1 MKSLHTYRILVIAGT
16 GSGTGKTSITS
27 GLIFNLRKKGFRVQP
42 FKVGPDFLDP
52 SWLSVAAQ
60 RDCVNLDSWMT
71 SKEYVK
77 SLVQQKMENADIGI
91 IEGAMGLYDGA
102 NANGI
107 EGSTAEIA
115 RLLNVPVILI
125 ANAHGASRSF
135 AATINGFVNFPDAPD
150 FAGIIANHCGSERH
164 KEILSEALVGIK
176 LPPLLGTIP
185 RNSLSQLPS
194 RHLGLT
200 SASTEI
206 SSEQTISQIA
216 SICELNLEI
225 EKIIQSLPI
234 FTKKNEIEI
243 DTARYNAKLVGKP
256 IRIAYALDKAFHFYY
271 SDNLDLLTQ
280 NGAELVSFS
289 PLFDPTLPKSID
301 GLYLGGGYPE
311 MHASYLSKNASM
323 IKSVQSFAISGKP
336 IYAECGGLMYLSRSI
351 KDLDAQYWPMAGIL
365 PCETA
370 MNTKLQTLGYCEVK
384 LKENCIIG
392 KKDMKF
398 KGHEFHYSSIT
409 DTTEEKNENGY
420 EISYRS
426 GRSNVG
432 GYINKNILASYVHL
446 HWGQTPEAAESFI
459 QSCRSQSNDNS

>member
-1 MKSLHTYRILVIAGT
+1 MRTLHTYRMLVIAGT

-52 SWLSVAAQ
+52 SWLSVAAG
-60 RDCVNLDSWMT
+60 RNCINLDSWMT
-71 SKEYVK
+71 SKEYVTE
-77 SLVQQKMENADIGI
+77 LVQQKMEDADIGI
-91 IEGAMGLYDGA
+91 IEGVMGLYDGA
-102 NANGI
+102 IANGI

-115 RLLNVPVILI
+115 RLLNAPVVLI

-164 KEILSEALVGIK
+164 KEILSEALLGVK

-185 RNSLSQLPS
+185 KNSLSQLPG

-200 SASTEI
+200 SASTEL
-206 SSEQTISQIA
+206 SSEQMISQIA
-216 SICELNLEI
+216 SICEQNLEI
-225 EKIIQSLPI
+225 EQLIQSLSI
-234 FTKKNEIEI
+234 FTKDKIEI
-243 DTARYNAKLVGKP
+243 NTKRSSTKRVGKP
-256 IRIAYALDKAFHFYY
+256 VRIAYALDKAFHFYY
-271 SDNLDLLTQ
+271 SDNLDLLTH

-289 PLFDPTLPKSID
+289 PLFDTALPKSMD
-301 GLYLGGGYPE
+301 GLYFGGGYPE
-311 MHASYLSKNASM
+311 MHASHLSKNTSM

-336 IYAECGGLMYLSRSI
+336 IYAECGGLMYLSKSI
-351 KDLDAQYWPMAGIL
+351 KDLNAQHWPMAGIL

-370 MNTKLQTLGYCEVK
+370 MNAKLQTLGYCEVK

-392 KKDMKF
+392 NKDMQF
-398 KGHEFHYSSIT
+398 KGHEFHYSSIA
-409 DTTEEKNENGY
+409 DTEEKKSENGY

-426 GRSNVG
+426 GRSKVS

-446 HWGQTPEAAESFI
+446 HWGQTPEAAEFFI
-459 QSCRSQSNDNS
+459 QSCRSQSDDNS